1 MSQTNSLFEATKLGA
16 VSIKNRI
23 VMAPMTRNRA
33 EDGNV
38 PGELNVEYYQQ
49 RATAG
54 LIITEGSQISPQGA
68 GYPATPGI
76 YTTEQIAGWK
86 KVTDAVHAKGG
97 KIFLQIWHV
106 GRISHPSLQP
116 DSALPVAP
124 SAIKPE
130 GEAVTY
136 QGMQAFVTPKELTRD
151 EIKAII
157 NDYHTAT
164 LNAHKAGFDGV
175 EIHAANGYLIDQFL
189 RDKTNKR
196 TDEYGGSLENRTRFL
211 LEVVDAVIEAW
222 DAAHVGVR
230 LSPENTFNDINDSDP
245 QVTFNHAVEQLSPK
259 GLAYL
264 HMLEGEM
271 MTGIRNLDYRQ
282 FIDRFDGPYIANSGY
297 SRESAQQALDSH
309 MADAVAFG
317 SLFLANPDLVER
329 FKQNASLNEPDQSTF
344 YGGDE
349 HGYTDYPFL
358 SQKAATA

>member
-1 MSQTNSLFEATKLGA
+1 MSQQISLFEPITLGA
-16 VSIKNRI
+16 VALINRM

-33 EDGNV
+33 SEGNV
-38 PGELNVEYYQQ
+38 PGSLIVDYYQQ

-76 YTTEQIAGWK
+76 YSDDQIYGWK
-86 KVTDAVHAKGG
+86 KVTDAVHAKDG

-116 DSALPVAP
+116 DGALPVSA
-124 SAIKPE
+124 SAIKPV

-136 QGMQAFVTPKELTRD
+136 EGMQEFVTPKEINKD
-151 EIKAII
+151 EIKAILK
-157 NDYHTAT
+157 NYKTAT
-164 LNAHKAGFDGV
+164 QNAKKAGFDGV

-196 TDEYGGSLENRTRFL
+196 SDEYGGSVENRTRFL
-211 LEVVDAVIEAW
+211 IEVVKTVIDAW
-222 DAAHVGVR
+222 DSAHVGVR

-245 QVTFNHAVEQLSPK
+245 QSTFNYAAEQLSPF

-271 MTGIRNLDYRQ
+271 LTGVRNLDYRQ

-297 SRESAQQALDSH
+297 SKESAQQAIDSH

-329 FKQNASLNEPDQSTF
+329 FKQNASLTEPDQSTF

-349 HGYTDYPFL
+349 HGYTDYPFMGQETV
-358 SQKAATA
+358 SA